1 MTCDCEFGWA
11 LAEALG
17 ATKGDVE
24 FIRFT
29 ISYLSRPRE
38 SQSAGYDSRK
48 HLRSNAST
56 GGGAGINSRTQA
68 YMERSDPAD
77 VSGDG
82 WLESADSVT
91 QSVLSAYMYDSAERS
106 QHRVFVAARI
116 IL

>member
-1 MTCDCEFGWA
+1 
-11 LAEALG
+11 
-17 ATKGDVE
+17 
-24 FIRFT
+24 
-29 ISYLSRPRE
+29 
-38 SQSAGYDSRK
+38 
-48 HLRSNAST
+48 
-56 GGGAGINSRTQA
+56 
-68 YMERSDPAD
+68 MERSDPAD